1 MTKDNHRKYGTR
13 DILTRA
19 LLIVACVVVVTLLL
33 PREKRFGYDFKA
45 GKPWT
50 HPQIIADYDFPIYKS
65 DEALQAERDSV
76 EKLFQPYFSEDK
88 SVRTTQVLRL
98 RHDLMEGSLKGM
110 PRDMARQIMAR
121 IDTVYSV
128 GIVKAEDMRAMTD
141 SGVSRIRVI
150 SGREARTRKTDEI
163 FSTRSAY
170 GYVLSADSSAAHREQ
185 LTQYNLNNYIEAN
198 LNFDRSRSAA
208 ARRDLM
214 DAITPTYGLV
224 QRGQKIIGQGEIITP
239 QTYDI
244 LKSLEK
250 ESEVRNLPSRGMRLM
265 IGGQLLLV
273 LVTFSCFFVYIK
285 MYRPEYFCS
294 LRTFIFLLVQVTIFP
309 IATSLLPATPR
320 ALIFVLPFSMTGI
333 FMRIFTD
340 TSTAFVAIGSSVLL
354 GSLAIA
360 DPQQFLLVNFAAS
373 TAAIFTLHDL
383 QQRSQLFPT
392 ALIATLT
399 ALFTA
404 MAYDLAQGMTLTD
417 LNPQLYIYITI
428 SGVLLLFSYPLL
440 YIVEKAFG
448 FVSSVTL
455 IELSNIN
462 TPLLRRMSREA
473 AGTFNHSMQ
482 VANLAAD
489 AAAKIGAKVLL
500 VRTGAFYH
508 DIGKMLNPAFFT
520 ENQSG
525 VNPHNQLSPEASA
538 RIIISHV
545 TEGMKLA
552 DKYHL
557 PKAVK
562 DFIPTHHGK
571 SKAKYFYIT
580 WLNSHPGE
588 TPPEDVFTYPGPN
601 PYTREQAILMMA
613 DSVEAS
619 SRSLKE
625 YTEASITELVNRII
639 DTQVKEGYFLNCPIT
654 FRDISD
660 IKHVFID
667 CLKTIYHSRIQY
679 PEFNNAS
686 DKTHPTRQRN
696 LGGLFG
702 KYRL

>member
-1 MTKDNHRKYGTR
+1 
-13 DILTRA
+13 
-19 LLIVACVVVVTLLL
+19 
-33 PREKRFGYDFKA
+33 
-45 GKPWT
+45 
-50 HPQIIADYDFPIYKS
+50 
-65 DEALQAERDSV
+65 
-76 EKLFQPYFSEDK
+76 
-88 SVRTTQVLRL
+88 
-98 RHDLMEGSLKGM
+98 
-110 PRDMARQIMAR
+110 
-121 IDTVYSV
+121 
-128 GIVKAEDMRAMTD
+128 
-141 SGVSRIRVI
+141 
-150 SGREARTRKTDEI
+150 
-163 FSTRSAY
+163 
-170 GYVLSADSSAAHREQ
+170 
-185 LTQYNLNNYIEAN
+185 
-198 LNFDRSRSAA
+198 
-208 ARRDLM
+208 
-214 DAITPTYGLV
+214 
-224 QRGQKIIGQGEIITP
+224 
-239 QTYDI
+239 
-244 LKSLEK
+244 
-250 ESEVRNLPSRGMRLM
+250 
-265 IGGQLLLV
+265 
-273 LVTFSCFFVYIK
+273 
-285 MYRPEYFCS
+285 
-294 LRTFIFLLVQVTIFP
+294 
-309 IATSLLPATPR
+309 
-320 ALIFVLPFSMTGI
+320 
-333 FMRIFTD
+333 
-340 TSTAFVAIGSSVLL
+340 VAIGSSVLL

-562 DFIPTHHGK
+562 DFIPARRRLRTC
-571 SKAKYFYIT
+571 SPIQAPIPT
-580 WLNSHPGE
+580 PG
-588 TPPEDVFTYPGPN
+588 
-601 PYTREQAILMMA
+601 
-613 DSVEAS
+613 
-619 SRSLKE
+619 SRPS
-625 YTEASITELVNRII
+625 
-639 DTQVKEGYFLNCPIT
+639 
-654 FRDISD
+654 
-660 IKHVFID
+660 
-667 CLKTIYHSRIQY
+667 
-679 PEFNNAS
+679 
-686 DKTHPTRQRN
+686 
-696 LGGLFG
+696 
-702 KYRL
+702 